1 MVFCV
6 VNTSIFFFP
15 FYLLCLFFLLLH
27 NGESIGSQ
35 FCSFGT
41 DGIGNIGTN
50 LSHSVILRNLLL
62 QQFHFQNRHIYYSNS
77 TIVHSFPKCIYLYS
91 FLRFSPICLIQYL
104 LFIHTNF
111 GIIRYYICL
120 AVFHIFFR
128 TCLFVINNFIIL
140 FYN

>member
-62 QQFHFQNRHIYYSNS
+62 QQFHFQNRHIYNCFLQL
-77 TIVHSFPKCIYLYS
+77 IVLARRECEVFAIDFYRH
-91 FLRFSPICLIQYL
+91 FSHCP
-104 LFIHTNF
+104 FR
-111 GIIRYYICL
+111 GIEVNKRVV
-120 AVFHIFFR
+120 VFHKTRQTPLPVCRAKALNQVQHLIR
-128 TCLFVINNFIIL
+128 
-140 FYN
+140 

>member
-91 FLRFSPICLIQYL
+91 FFEVLPNLFDTIPPLYSYQLRDYPILYMSCCLSHFLPYL
-104 LFIHTNF
+104 LVCHKS
-111 GIIRYYICL
+111 IIE
-120 AVFHIFFR
+120 
-128 TCLFVINNFIIL
+128 N
-140 FYN
+140 